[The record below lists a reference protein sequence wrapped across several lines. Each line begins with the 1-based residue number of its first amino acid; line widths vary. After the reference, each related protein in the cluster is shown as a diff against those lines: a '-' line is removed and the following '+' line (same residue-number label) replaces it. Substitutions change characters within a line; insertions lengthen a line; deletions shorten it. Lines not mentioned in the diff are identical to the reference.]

1 MRRDTLVSKLWEI
14 VFPTPRICPLCE
26 KKQSKLMICEDC
38 QQKLATYQREH
49 QHCARCGTFGVDET
63 NCSNHRHWPNYLC
76 NNKSLWP
83 YQDEYRQ
90 VLLSFKF
97 RGQPWLAQMLG
108 QMLAMIAEQEG
119 EVVIPVPISRQRL
132 QERGFNQSA
141 LLAKEIAK
149 TLELPYIDNVLL
161 KVKNTPKQSSLPR
174 EARLKNLNDAFLIK
188 HPEKIRGKKIIL
200 VDDIC
205 TTGTTLASC
214 AKVLHEYSQAD
225 IFALTVCNGIQR

>member
-1 MRRDTLVSKLWEI
+1 
-14 VFPTPRICPLCE
+14 
-26 KKQSKLMICEDC
+26 MICEDC